1 MMLEICNMSS
11 GYRTRQVLY
20 GVSMRLQERE
30 IVCIIGPNGSGKSTL
45 LKTVFGMIKP
55 WDGNVTFQ
63 GEDMTGRTPS
73 EILRNGISYVQQ
85 GRSIFPHM
93 TVLENLELGA
103 YIVDDQQLVRER
115 TKDVQDRFP
124 VLRDKRREKA
134 GNMSGGEQRML
145 EIGRALMLDPKV
157 LLLDEPTLG
166 LAPKISNMLFEKV
179 KELNASGVSLVIVEQ
194 NAHKALQISNR
205 GYVLELGR
213 NRFEGTGQSLLQD
226 KNVKRLYLGG

>member
-1 MMLEICNMSS
+1 
-11 GYRTRQVLY
+11 
-20 GVSMRLQERE
+20 
-30 IVCIIGPNGSGKSTL
+30 
-45 LKTVFGMIKP
+45 
-55 WDGNVTFQ
+55 
-63 GEDMTGRTPS
+63 
-73 EILRNGISYVQQ
+73 
-85 GRSIFPHM
+85 
-93 TVLENLELGA
+93 
-103 YIVDDQQLVRER
+103 
-115 TKDVQDRFP
+115 
-124 VLRDKRREKA
+124 
-134 GNMSGGEQRML
+134 MSGGEQRML

-179 KELNASGVSLVIVEQ
+179 KELNASGVSLAIVEQ